1 MLDRK
6 LILEFLKEKDLD
18 LPKNLSLEKVNEAFC
33 EYVENDFW
41 DWLND
46 NYQTF
51 FNQDNPDWKWIEK
64 IANKDL

>member
-6 LILEFLKEKDLD
+6 LILEFLQEKDLD
-18 LPKNLSLEKVNEAFC
+18 LPNNLSLEKVNEIFC
-33 EYVENDFW
+33 KYVEDGFF

-51 FNQDNPDWKWIEK
+51 FNQDNPDWNWIEK
-64 IANKDL
+64 IANRE